1 MCNVKNLAMAALVL
15 AGAVP
20 YPSFAEA
27 PAYVS
32 AAEFSDK
39 YDANYAGE
47 SGKKWERD
55 YGFGGSIR
63 RIAS

>member
-1 MCNVKNLAMAALVL
+1 MHVKNLAMAALVL

-32 AAEFSDK
+32 AAEFSDE

-47 SGKKWERD
+47 SRKKWERSC
-55 YGFGGSIR
+55 GFGGSIR